1 MAVTRPKAKKF
12 RGAMTR
18 NNKINYPCLW
28 SYRVI
33 GPDKGLVKTAVL
45 EIFCDL
51 NYSLRPGNA
60 SRTGKY
66 HSWGVSLEVKDQ
78 AQRDILFQR
87 LSSHPDI
94 KVVI

>member
-1 MAVTRPKAKKF
+1 MNK
-12 RGAMTR
+12 
-18 NNKINYPCLW
+18 NNKINYPCPW

-33 GPDKGLVKTAVL
+33 GPDRDSIKTAVL

-51 NYSLRPGNA
+51 SYSLEPGNA

-66 HSWGVSLEVKDQ
+66 HSWGVSLEIKNQ
-78 AQRDILFQR
+78 AQRDSLFQR
-87 LSSHPDI
+87 LSSHPAI

>member
-1 MAVTRPKAKKF
+1 
-12 RGAMTR
+12 MTR
-18 NNKINYPCLW
+18 NKEINYPRTW

-33 GPDKGLVKTAVL
+33 GPDRGLVKTAVL

-51 NYSLRPGNA
+51 SYSLKPGNA

-66 HSWGVSLEVKDQ
+66 HSWGVSVEVKNQ
-78 AQRDILFQR
+78 AQRDTLFQR